1 MARDFI
7 PHDYQHDIINWI
19 ATHKRC
25 AVWAQM
31 GSGKSVSTLT
41 ALEALS
47 MSEDI
52 YPVLVLATL
61 RVAKVMWPDE
71 IEKWNHLKHLRVSV
85 MSKAMPVR
93 RQRAVETEADLYFC
107 NYEILPWLIEYF
119 EEQGKPWPFKT
130 IVADEATRL
139 KSFRLRQGSKRAKAL
154 AKVAHDYSDRFI
166 QLTGTPSPNGLKD
179 LWGQVWFLD
188 KGERLGRTYSAF
200 EQRWFRKG
208 YDGYSTTPMEH
219 AQEEIQAKLKDVCL
233 TVDGLPVEEP
243 IYNEVYCELPKLVH
257 NLYNTLEKQMFV
269 EIGEHGVEAANA
281 AVKAMQLLQL
291 ANGAIYVNEEKDWEA
306 VHGVKLEALDS
317 IITESAGTP
326 VLVAYHFKS
335 DLERLRNRFPKAR
348 VLDSDP
354 STIKDWNAGRIPI
367 LLAHPAC
374 LHPATEVLT
383 QFRGWVPIVDV
394 KDDELVH
401 DGVEFVSHSGC
412 SFSGVKPVMNLF
424 GITLTS
430 NHKLLVNGEWVEAK
444 DVRGVAAAKRDALY
458 TYAGDDPYL
467 SAMLPLRR
475 GAYAD
480 EAERGESQP
489 RGKNALSD
497 LHRGHVSSDDRDEVL
512 RHLEGHEEPCDQ
524 PRGPGLPA
532 LRSRWARS
540 CARLVEVRE
549 LLSGHVSYLF
559 RRHDHRADEQR
570 QRVQQAEL
578 SLGCATGAA
587 GEQEQQVSEVYDLVD
602 CGPRHRFLVRNSAG
616 EVFISHNSAGH
627 GLNLADGGNILAFFS
642 LDWSLENYMQIIER
656 LGPMRQKQA
665 GHDRPVF
672 IHHIICHNTIEEV
685 VLERLR
691 SKKSVQQV
699 LLEAMKAKGY
709 TK

>member
-1 MARDFI
+1 
-7 PHDYQHDIINWI
+7 
-19 ATHKRC
+19 
-25 AVWAQM
+25 
-31 GSGKSVSTLT
+31 
-41 ALEALS
+41 
-47 MSEDI
+47 
-52 YPVLVLATL
+52 
-61 RVAKVMWPDE
+61 
-71 IEKWNHLKHLRVSV
+71 
-85 MSKAMPVR
+85 
-93 RQRAVETEADLYFC
+93 
-107 NYEILPWLIEYF
+107 
-119 EEQGKPWPFKT
+119 
-130 IVADEATRL
+130 
-139 KSFRLRQGSKRAKAL
+139 
-154 AKVAHDYSDRFI
+154 
-166 QLTGTPSPNGLKD
+166 
-179 LWGQVWFLD
+179 
-188 KGERLGRTYSAF
+188 
-200 EQRWFRKG
+200 
-208 YDGYSTTPMEH
+208 MEH

-444 DVRGVAAAKRDALY
+444 DVRDVAAAKRDALY

-480 EAERGESQP
+480 EAERAESQP

-549 LLSGHVSYLF
+549 LLSGYVSYLF